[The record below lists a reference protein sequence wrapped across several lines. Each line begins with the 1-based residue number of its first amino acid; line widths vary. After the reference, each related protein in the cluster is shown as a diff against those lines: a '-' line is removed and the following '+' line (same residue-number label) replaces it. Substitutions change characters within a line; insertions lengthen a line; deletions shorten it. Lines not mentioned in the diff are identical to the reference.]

1 MTNSR
6 YITLKSGKVVDTL
19 ELIPHTECYF
29 TDVNDDGVPVLYCE
43 SIDGNIILLGEIASN
58 G

>member
-1 MTNSR
+1 MESR
-6 YITLKSGKVVDTL
+6 YITLTNGKVVDTL

-43 SIDGNIILLGEIASN
+43 SIDGNIVLLGEIASN